1 MMNEPTTRVISHLP
15 SFVYIGQAKRRVT
28 LNGLQADIMEFKNIE
43 EIQTGV
49 VQHDFEICVAGEIV
63 PGVLWTPERS
73 TASSAL
79 IAMGHGGSQHKK
91 SANIRARAIH
101 YANNFAWATLAI
113 DAPKHGDRI
122 AQQEAEFERARTL
135 ARIQG
140 KPIVPSMNV
149 EEKIK
154 YLDDLATQAIPEWRA
169 ALDIVCNSNIIEK
182 DIPVAYCGVSQG
194 SSIGIPLLATDKR
207 FCCAVLGL
215 AHLHP
220 NHISL
225 EIAAKKITIPLRF
238 VFQWDDS
245 IRDRNYGLSLFDAF
259 GSREKSMHINSGG
272 HTDIPALEADSWDQF
287 FLTHLH

>member
-1 MMNEPTTRVISHLP
+1 
-15 SFVYIGQAKRRVT
+15 
-28 LNGLQADIMEFKNIE
+28 MEFENSKKIE
-43 EIQTGV
+43 VGV
-49 VQHDFEICVAGEIV
+49 IQHDFNICVAGEIV

-73 TASSAL
+73 TASPAL

-91 SANIRARAIH
+91 SENIRTRAIR
-101 YANNFAWATLAI
+101 YAKDFGWTTLAI
-113 DAPKHGDRI
+113 DAPKHGNRI
-122 AQQEAEFERARTL
+122 GPKEAEFARAMTL
-135 ARIQG
+135 ARLQG
-140 KPIVPSMNV
+140 TPIVPSMNI

-154 YLDDLATQAIPEWRA
+154 YLDALTTQAVPEWQA
-169 ALDIVCNSNIIEK
+169 ALDMVFESTIIGK
-182 DIPVAYCGVSQG
+182 HIPVAYCGVSQG

-220 NHISL
+220 NHLSL
-225 EIAAKKITIPLRF
+225 GLAAKKITIPLRF

-245 IRDRNYGLSLFDAF
+245 IRDRNYGLALFEAF

-272 HTDIPALEADSWDQF
+272 HTEIPASETDSGDQF

>member
-1 MMNEPTTRVISHLP
+1 
-15 SFVYIGQAKRRVT
+15 
-28 LNGLQADIMEFKNIE
+28 MEFKNIE
-43 EIQTGV
+43 KIEGGV
-49 VQHDFEICVAGEIV
+49 VQHDFDICVAGEMV

-73 TASSAL
+73 TASPAL

-91 SANIRARAIH
+91 SANIRTRAIR
-101 YANNFAWATLAI
+101 YAKDFAWTTLAI
-113 DAPKHGDRI
+113 DAPKHGNRI
-122 AQQEAEFERARTL
+122 GPHEAEFERVRTL

-140 KPIVPSMNV
+140 KPIVPSMNT

-154 YLDDLATQAIPEWRA
+154 YLDDLAAQAVPEWQA
-169 ALDIVCNSNIIEK
+169 ALDIVFESNIIGK
-182 DIPVAYCGVSQG
+182 QARVAYCGVSQG

-220 NHISL
+220 DHICL
-225 EIAAKKITIPLRF
+225 GLAAKKISIPLRF

-245 IRDRNYGLSLFDAF
+245 IRDRNYGLALFDAF

-272 HTDIPALEADSWDQF
+272 HGEIPVSETDSWDH
-287 FLTHLH
+287 FLFTHFH